1 MTRFDRIAASTTNY
15 WGSIA
20 SDIACSLTAM
30 IAGFALGHRH
40 LGAGCV
46 AFLGGTLWYSLCE
59 YSIHRWI
66 YHLGRNAAAQI
77 HDRHHAEPDTIIGAP
92 FYYSLGI
99 CGVHGL
105 AIGCAFGAPV
115 GLVFGGA
122 MLFSFVQQSLV
133 HHSAH
138 RYPHVDV
145 LGARSSL
152 RRHHALHHV
161 IGNGNYGM
169 STTLWDRVFGTLVT
183 APPRHNKRRDACAP
197 RPTMSS

>member
-1 MTRFDRIAASTTNY
+1 MTRYDRITSSMTNY

-20 SDIACSLTAM
+20 SDIVCSLTLL
-30 IAGFALGHRH
+30 IAGFSLGTP
-40 LGAGCV
+40 GASCV

-66 YHLGRNAAAQI
+66 YHGERNAAAEI
-77 HDRHHAEPDTIIGAP
+77 HDRHHGEPRVIIGAP
-92 FYYSLGI
+92 FYYSLSI
-99 CGVHGL
+99 CGLHGL
-105 AIGCAFGAPV
+105 AIGAIFGVGA

-138 RYPHVDV
+138 RYPHVDI
-145 LGARSSL
+145 LGVRSSL
-152 RRHHALHHV
+152 RRHHALHHA

-183 APPRHNKRRDACAP
+183 ARPRDNQRDACGHP
-197 RPTMSS
+197 RPTTSS